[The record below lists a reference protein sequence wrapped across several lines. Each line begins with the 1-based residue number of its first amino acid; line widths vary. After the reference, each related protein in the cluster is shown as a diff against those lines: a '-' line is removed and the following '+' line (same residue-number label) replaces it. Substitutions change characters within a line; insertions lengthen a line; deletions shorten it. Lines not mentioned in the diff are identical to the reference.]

1 MGEHDG
7 ENRGGGD
14 LQIVKQLNQAA
25 KGRLSVENSF
35 L

>member
-1 MGEHDG
+1 MEEHDG

-14 LQIVKQLNQAA
+14 LQIVKQFNQAPE
-25 KGRLSVENSF
+25 RFSVENSF